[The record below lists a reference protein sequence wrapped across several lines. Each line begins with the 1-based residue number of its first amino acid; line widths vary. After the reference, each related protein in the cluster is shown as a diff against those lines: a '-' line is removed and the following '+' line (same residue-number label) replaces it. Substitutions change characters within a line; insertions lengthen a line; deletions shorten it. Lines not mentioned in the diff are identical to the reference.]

1 MQCLVCSVIQFA
13 VCSLQCATLPLVTL
27 LPWSWFWPLTVAI
40 CACSSRSIFS
50 SYHSQCFI
58 KALKSFGQLNC
69 TIPVNTTKRKVFPY
83 NVNITSWYFEIYKF
97 ICSTFLGRARAG
109 QVSSSHVESR
119 FPNARVRTQTNL
131 YMHWTR
137 SGRRWQHSRQQHL
150 LDNVAEWH

>member
-58 KALKSFGQLNC
+58 KAFKSFGQLNC

-137 SGRRWQHSRQQHL
+137 SGSQMT
-150 LDNVAEWH
+150 AERAAASPW